1 MMKSVFPSLIFSL
14 SIVCSAGSVPLSGP
28 VQEAEFSSKSSIP
41 ARKPLRGIDF
51 WKQDAMHVPE
61 SPVRNLMPNP
71 SFRQGMRYYFRM
83 WGGNFYR
90 DPVRAPRY
98 EIVPGGRRPDAKSL
112 LIRTGEQTVPGNE
125 RPADMMSL
133 PIPLEPG
140 KEYVLSCYAKCDVP
154 GGMLLTLCLTDNMKN
169 FSYRTPYQK
178 ESHFPLTT
186 EWKRFVY
193 RFKILKKGPEC
204 VNINGN
210 NRPPHG
216 TIYVTD
222 IQLEEGTEP
231 SEFVA
236 PEKEGLLIT
245 SSPAN
250 TIDSDQK
257 ISAKFELFGPAEGTV
272 ELSLFDFWRKKRW
285 AGMYAMNPVRTLELP
300 FDQLSLGKGSFC
312 LQAKYRSN
320 GKVWYDY
327 YRFSV
332 IDPILNQQSA
342 TRHFFGTLLESRMFN
357 RNESYRQFARAG
369 FGNYTYGCY
378 DIQQAEAVKRYGLV
392 NQTSP
397 LVGVHQ
403 SRNDV
408 RDPNVR
414 QDIRWMKNLFA
425 LKTITEEDEK
435 RIEETA
441 YQFAKSM
448 PQEKRWSFANEA
460 ECHTPIL
467 KEKRYAE
474 WGRAAA
480 AAYRGIK
487 RANPKNEFFVE
498 TGTSCYLPD
507 RGYEV
512 TEEHIKSG
520 IRHGIRWDFI
530 GLHPYSVLDG
540 ARHSSKQY
548 MLDDTVSHIFDVL
561 RKYNYPESTPVYVTE
576 SFNIIHQNVAEWS
589 CGGGA
594 DTYPIGVKASY
605 DFSREEV
612 SQAAWAARNYL
623 LLLKFWPRIRMVH
636 IWRNVLW
643 HDITL
648 NMIPLA
654 NAVNTLRV
662 LFPDPEFITSF
673 RPGAGVHAYL
683 YRGKDGRTTAALW
696 TSREEVELHWT
707 EGVRFEF
714 VLNAK
719 NPELIDLMG
728 NRHPVR
734 RNEKKR
740 VALMLNAAPLFLI
753 VDRGEENE
761 LISALKQADMT
772 VSATS
777 CYADLRVRK
786 DGALVADLENQERK
800 ECEFSYQNKRVL
812 LKPYGK
818 ATMELIRRKPE
829 FGKLF
834 RYGFEYRYRYPGL
847 PEIRQKRKLIWLF
860 VPYGK
865 EKPDWEKIPAV
876 EVPHRVWGW
885 QAPKED
891 FSAKCQ
897 LAWNEGNLF
906 IRVSVKDSQFIAPK
920 KDSTPMLSR
929 SVWKMDNGMELYLDY
944 DGKGKRSTTTKW
956 EKNYYRYDFSYGNPE
971 GKTGR
976 GCVYRR
982 QEPDMQLTGGT
993 DTPSKEEAAKKIPCH
1008 FERKPDGCIYTITL
1022 PFRYIAP
1029 MKLAEGTHAG
1039 FAISL
1044 IDFDLENGR
1053 EREKRLSLTE
1063 SGLPNERMEAWAS
1076 IVLMK

>member
-1 MMKSVFPSLIFSL
+1 MNHGVFCLMVAMSM
-14 SIVCSAGSVPLSGP
+14 VCSAGTVPLSGP
-28 VQEAEFSSKSSIP
+28 VREAEFSPDSSIP

-83 WGGNFYR
+83 WGGNFYK

-140 KEYVLSCYAKCDVP
+140 KDYVLSCYAKCDVP
-154 GGMLLTLCLTDNMKN
+154 EGMLLTLCLTDNGKN
-169 FSYRTPYQK
+169 FSYRTPYEK

-186 EWKRFVY
+186 EWKRYVY

-210 NRPPHG
+210 NLPPHG
-216 TIYVTD
+216 TILVTD
-222 IQLEEGTEP
+222 VQLEEGTEP

-236 PEKEGLLIT
+236 PEKEGLLLT
-245 SSPAN
+245 SSPSN
-250 TIDSDQK
+250 TIDSTRK
-257 ISAKFELFGPAEGTV
+257 ISARFELFGSAEGTV

-285 AGMYAMNPVRTLELP
+285 TGSYAMNPVRTIELP

-312 LQAKYRSN
+312 LQAKYHSK

-342 TRHFFGTLLESRMFN
+342 TRHFFGTLLENRMFN
-357 RNESYRQFARAG
+357 RNASYRQLARAG

-378 DIQQAEAVKRYGLV
+378 DIQQAEAIKRYGLL

-403 SRNDV
+403 LHNDAVDPEFRRNLG
-408 RDPNVR
+408 
-414 QDIRWMKNLFA
+414 WLKNLFQ
-425 LKTITEEDEK
+425 LKTITSEDEK
-435 RIEETA
+435 RIEKTA
-441 YQFAKSM
+441 YQLAKAM

-474 WGRAAA
+474 WGRAAI

-487 RANPKNEFFVE
+487 RANPENEFFVE

-520 IRHGIRWDFI
+520 FRNKIQWDFI

-540 ARHSSKQY
+540 ARHFSKQY

-561 RKYNYPESTPVYVTE
+561 RKYNYPESTPIYVTE

-612 SQAAWAARNYL
+612 SQAAWAARTYL

-662 LFPDPEFITSF
+662 LFPDPEFIASF

-683 YRGKDGRTTAALW
+683 YRGKDGRTIAALW
-696 TSREEVELHWT
+696 TSREEVELHRT

-714 VLNAK
+714 TLNAE
-719 NPELIDLMG
+719 NPKLIDLMG
-728 NRHPVR
+728 NEHPVH
-734 RNEKKR
+734 RNSDNR
-740 VALMLNAAPLFLI
+740 MALMLNAAPLFLI
-753 VDRGEENE
+753 VDNQEADE
-761 LISALKQADMT
+761 LQRALKQADMT

-777 CYADLRVRK
+777 CHVGVRVRK
-786 DGALVADLENQERK
+786 DGALVADLKNLERK
-800 ECEFSYQNKRVL
+800 ECQFSSQDNSIL
-812 LKPYGK
+812 LKAYGK
-818 ATMELIRRKPE
+818 NSMELMRRKPE

-834 RYGFEYRYRYPGL
+834 RYGFEYRYRYPQL
-847 PEIRQKRKLIWLF
+847 PEIRQRRNMVWMF
-860 VPYGK
+860 VPYTK
-865 EKPDWEKIPAV
+865 NNPDWRKIPAV
-876 EVPHRVWGW
+876 EVPHHVWGW
-885 QAPKED
+885 KAPKED

-897 LAWNEGNLF
+897 LAWNEENLF
-906 IRVSVKDSQFIAPK
+906 VRVRIRDSQFIAPK
-920 KDSTPMLSR
+920 DYDALVRNGM
-929 SVWKMDNGMELYLDY
+929 VWKMDNGMELYLDY
-944 DGKGKRSTTTKW
+944 DGKGKRSNTTKW

-971 GKTGR
+971 GRSGR
-976 GCVYRR
+976 GFVYRR

-993 DTPSKEEAAKKIPCH
+993 DTPSKEEAAEKIRCH
-1008 FERKPDGCIYTITL
+1008 FERNPKGCLYTITL
-1022 PFRYIAP
+1022 PLRYLAP

-1044 IDFDLENGR
+1044 IDYDSRNGVQT
-1053 EREKRLSLTE
+1053 EKRLALTE
-1063 SGLPNERMEAWAS
+1063 SGLPNERMGAWAS